1 MSFLAEV
8 CKGSDPPNPLTSLS
22 NKPLACLASSGL
34 MKSILNREKSFIV
47 TPMPNT
53 KSYSNCPLESIVIT
67 YQNKYYLEGTKIVSG
82 IGNQCNPGS
91 IPCSRTKTTTRDGSF
106 VLPKCKALQC

>member
-1 MSFLAEV
+1 MSSLAEV
-8 CKGSDPPNPLTSLS
+8 CKGSDPPKPLTSLS

-53 KSYSNCPLESIVIT
+53 KSYSNCLLEPIVT
-67 YQNKYYLEGTKIVSG
+67 WVRFPAQEPTPQVGTK
-82 IGNQCNPGS
+82 
-91 IPCSRTKTTTRDGSF
+91 
-106 VLPKCKALQC
+106 VLPKSKAHLR

>member
-1 MSFLAEV
+1 MAKYMRVVFWHFLMSFLAEV

-53 KSYSNCPLESIVIT
+53 KSYLNCLLKSIAIS
-67 YQNKYYLEGTKIVSG
+67 YQSKYYLGGTKVVSG
-82 IGNQCNPGS
+82 I
-91 IPCSRTKTTTRDGSF
+91 
-106 VLPKCKALQC
+106 

>member
-1 MSFLAEV
+1 MSSLAEV

-53 KSYSNCPLESIVIT
+53 KSYSNCLLEPIVIT
-67 YQNKYYLEGTKIVSG
+67 YQNKYYLRGTKVVSG
-82 IGNQCNPGS
+82 IGNGCKPGFDS
-91 IPCSRTKTTTRDGSF
+91 LLKTTTRDESF
-106 VLPKCKALQC
+106 VLPKRKALLS

>member
-53 KSYSNCPLESIVIT
+53 KSYSNCLLEPIVIT
-67 YQNKYYLEGTKIVSG
+67 YQNKYYLEGTKISVWHLKSVQSG
-82 IGNQCNPGS
+82 FNS
-91 IPCSRTKTTTRDGSF
+91 LLKTTIQDAKMNIH
-106 VLPKCKALQC
+106 PKS